1 MFLDYMPILLQGGID
16 PNITLDYLLLGYV
29 VMWVIALFYVITLHS
44 RQRNMR
50 QDIALLKQLLEEND
64 KAE

>member
-1 MFLDYMPILLQGGID
+1 MLPDYLPILLQGGID

-29 VMWVIALFYVITLHS
+29 AMWVIALLYVITLHS

-50 QDIALLKQLLEEND
+50 QDITLLKQLLEEND